1 MQFVSYV
8 RTRKQAKKLAEL
20 VAVGRTLARA
30 GRTHDAKVVYTR
42 ARRYRRIVHT
52 DLSSHFGAKLAH
64 HWDRKAD
71 HMMTP
76 LATLVSAWEV

>member
-1 MQFVSYV
+1 MRIVAYV

-20 VAVGRTLARA
+20 IAVGQTLARA
-30 GRTHDAKVVYTR
+30 GRTHEAKVVYTK
-42 ARRYRRIVHT
+42 ARHYRRMVHT
-52 DLSSHFGAKLAH
+52 DLNSHFGPKLAQQ
-64 HWDRKAD
+64 WDYKAD